1 MPYTNAMRLGLLAK
15 PPTAEQMEKLLD
27 GPLTPDKRMIR
38 GPDGMKPL
46 DWLLETEPDV
56 LLLDTAHGGMELGAR
71 IRGEG
76 RTLPVI
82 LLTDGSRVPVSR
94 RKHELV
100 RSRYMASTHLCMQEG
115 IVL

>member
-1 MPYTNAMRLGLLAK
+1 MPQGGIVLPYTNAMRLGLLAK

-27 GPLTPDKRMIR
+27 GPLTP
-38 GPDGMKPL
+38 
-46 DWLLETEPDV
+46 ETEPDV

-82 LLTDGSRVPVSR
+82 LLTDGSQVPVSR

-115 IVL
+115 RVL